1 MFLALPNMMDK
12 YGCKSRKLRFV
23 EHSVRI
29 TVFGLTG
36 IVALHPL
43 PTKNNSARSNANSSP
58 FQSSQNQDEKSQ
70 HDDISK
76 ISAIVSV
83 SRHSTIVTSVPSRPL
98 TVVAKDGSNEI
109 IDLISA
115 HTKCKEKMSM
125 CFHKA
130 TWGYGPTVVE
140 SKEDSDGGR
149 GDNRAPK
156 DVQELPDD
164 PCSVDASMMEDGS
177 VMVITTHLREK
188 PSPTYG
194 RDDDEED
201 DDFPVGYY
209 GYEPKILNITVGLV
223 YGDEVIIVGTS
234 KITVSGETARSP
246 SSVINGDI
254 HTIEPEGEN
263 SEIPIR
269 VGDSISKDAVLKNI
283 RIPSIPWEPPEEPQP
298 SNKTVMDRVRAIP
311 YFEKKKPPKVE
322 EIPVENILQMKT
334 ATFSF
339 KSDPIPGRR
348 FGFIVKKDHKIDAF
362 DKDALNDVLKAR
374 VNLRIQV
381 NIPRRSLE
389 NRASVVS
396 ITDSLGPFRG
406 PAECVAQSAVT
417 AIGPAAV
424 IPEAYTMRDSA
435 YSKDELDEADILPR
449 NLIQRKNSLDS
460 STIASQNDFTQLTFD
475 KKFQT
480 LGASCPTEESLFTLS
495 FDENFDPEAD
505 RSFDDDEDDP
515 SYTENDSCSVD
526 SPYSENHS
534 IGSVDDSAGSDLS
547 DFLYGKKN
555 LQSHTFSSDEV
566 SDSSIGE
573 SEVVESVVC
582 ESVVAESISIHREH
596 SRDDIDRDI
605 DQGLD
610 YLADVL
616 GQFKGMI
623 RRDKRQDGLH
633 QLSNETKRFLF
644 FQRKKACFQMESEIK
659 SRMAEAE
666 SVEVSLL
673 REEKMVQPPKPPK
686 APESPKVKSKRPSF
700 LKGISRKKV
709 PSSFTSIDEN
719 NPLFTTPRKQNLNSA
734 PVTTNSPTDVINV
747 HLEELRKLH
756 SISSDASDEQQH
768 EEEIS
773 DNQKISGQLKHLA
786 PIFCART
793 DSSLS
798 RLACGAGST
807 T

>member
-1 MFLALPNMMDK
+1 M
-12 YGCKSRKLRFV
+12 
-23 EHSVRI
+23 
-29 TVFGLTG
+29 
-36 IVALHPL
+36 
-43 PTKNNSARSNANSSP
+43 AN
-58 FQSSQNQDEKSQ
+58 
-70 HDDISK
+70 
-76 ISAIVSV
+76 
-83 SRHSTIVTSVPSRPL
+83 
-98 TVVAKDGSNEI
+98 DGSNEI
-109 IDLISA
+109 IDMISA
-115 HTKCKEKMSM
+115 HTKRKGKTSM
-125 CFHKA
+125 RFHTA

-140 SKEDSDGGR
+140 SKEDSDGDR
-149 GDNRAPK
+149 SDNRATK
-156 DVQELPDD
+156 DDQKLLDD
-164 PCSVDASMMEDGS
+164 PCLVDASTMEDGS
-177 VMVITTHLREK
+177 AMVITTHLREK
-188 PSPTYG
+188 SSPN
-194 RDDDEED
+194 DDEED

-254 HTIEPEGEN
+254 NTIGPEGKN

-269 VGDSISKDAVLKNI
+269 VGDSISKNAVLKNI
-283 RIPSIPWEPPEEPQP
+283 RILSVPWEPKEDQ
-298 SNKTVMDRVRAIP
+298 SSKKTVMGRVRAIP
-311 YFEKKKPPKVE
+311 YFEKKKHPKVAE
-322 EIPVENILQMKT
+322 TSVENILQMKT

-339 KSDPIPGRR
+339 KSDPVPGRR
-348 FGFIVKKDHKIDAF
+348 FGFIVKSDHKINAF
-362 DKDALNDVLKAR
+362 DKDALNNVLKAC
-374 VNLRIQV
+374 VNLRVQV

-389 NRASVVS
+389 NRESVVS

-424 IPEAYTMRDSA
+424 IPEGYTKRDNTF
-435 YSKDELDEADILPR
+435 SKDELDEADILPSG
-449 NLIQRKNSLDS
+449 LIQRKNSLDS

-480 LGASCPTEESLFTLS
+480 LGASQEESLFTLS
-495 FDENFDPEAD
+495 LDENFDPEAD
-505 RSFDDDEDDP
+505 RSFDDGDDES
-515 SYTENDSCSVD
+515 SYTEDDCSSVD
-526 SPYSENHS
+526 SPYSENDS
-534 IGSVDDSAGSDLS
+534 LGMVDDSVGSDLS
-547 DFLYGKKN
+547 DFLYGNKK
-555 LQSHTFSSDEV
+555 LQSHTFSSDEG

-573 SEVVESVVC
+573 SGVVESVVC
-582 ESVVAESISIHREH
+582 ESAVTESISIHREV

-623 RRDKRQDGLH
+623 RRDKREDGL
-633 QLSNETKRFLF
+633 QKLSNETKRFLF

-673 REEKMVQPPKPPK
+673 REEKMVKPTKPPK
-686 APESPKVKSKRPSF
+686 AHVSTKPPKAHVSPKAKSKRPSF
-700 LKGISRKKV
+700 LKGISRRKA
-709 PSSFTSIDEN
+709 PSSFPSIAEN
-719 NPLFTTPRKQNLNSA
+719 NSTPTTPSRQNLESA

-756 SISSDASDEQQH
+756 SISSDASDEQLH
-768 EEEIS
+768 EEVS
-773 DNQKISGQLKHLA
+773 DERKNSVQMMDLA